1 MADSPFVDALIAAGA
16 TGLIFAVLLYC
27 CHRVVL
33 WARRRKKRAYMIGAT
48 LAPFIALG
56 NVVDPDFR
64 IVQEAKRLKNRED
77 DNPGDPPE
85 PDFDVIIPAPVAA
98 THTKTTARS
107 RKVVVPPPAI
117 ARPASV
123 WIVSSVLGLAAV
135 LSSLTLTW
143 ALFSDA
149 RAAALVRETLSPI
162 EWSSLYAMSVV
173 LLASMVGFFRLRK
186 SSVGL
191 FCGYL
196 AGGVALTLLSTFLYG
211 QRPYFDPQVTLLVSV
226 PLAIAVLLYMFR
238 LKKRGMLA

>member
-1 MADSPFVDALIAAGA
+1 MAGSPFVDALIAAGA
-16 TGLIFAVLLYC
+16 TVVIFAVLLYC

-33 WARRRKKRAYMIGAT
+33 WARRRKKRAYMIGAA

-56 NVVDPDFR
+56 NAVDPDFR

-85 PDFDVIIPAPVAA
+85 PDFDVIVPPPVAA
-98 THTKTTARS
+98 TQTKTTARS
-107 RKVVVPPPAI
+107 KKVVVTPPEI
-117 ARPASV
+117 ARPAIV
-123 WIVSSVLGLAAV
+123 WIVSLVLGLAAV
-135 LSSLTLTW
+135 LSLLTLTW

-149 RAAALVRETLSPI
+149 RGATLVRETLSPI
-162 EWSSLYAMSVV
+162 ELSSLYAMSVV

-211 QRPYFDPQVTLLVSV
+211 QRPYLDPRLTLFVSM
-226 PLAIAVLLYMFR
+226 PLAIAVLFSCF
-238 LKKRGMLA
+238 G